1 MITMSD
7 GEMNSRQKFNYF
19 LYDFKSILL
28 NPCSHHVKLQCHD
41 EYECVLS
48 GYQVV
53 NHSTIIIP
61 LTIQYH
67 MQLKQQQQQQQQQV
81 TSVSSSVP
89 SFFIIIIIIS
99 SIIIIGIIVKT
110 IS

>member
-1 MITMSD
+1 MIFEGGGRAFEYMITMSD

-19 LYDFKSILL
+19 LYNFKSILL
-28 NPCSHHVKLQCHD
+28 NPCSHHVKLQCQD

-61 LTIQYH
+61 LPIQYH
-67 MQLKQQQQQQQQQV
+67 MQIKQQQQQQQV
-81 TSVSSSVP
+81 TSDSSSSSSSVP
-89 SFFIIIIIIS
+89 S
-99 SIIIIGIIVKT
+99 
-110 IS
+110 